1 MDKAQIVEYMGSMT
15 SDAEVEAMLL
25 VIHEHGYVVD
35 YEQNISAIP
44 DSKWTGMVAEA
55 VGLARL

>member
-1 MDKAQIVEYMGSMT
+1 MGSMT

-35 YEQNISAIP
+35 YEQNISSIP

-55 VGLARL
+55 VDLARL